1 MTVKELFM
9 HFSIPA
15 KSKIRCDNAIQIYD
29 RQTTENNIELIP
41 ITSFQHGK
49 MTLPNIIDKYAER
62 KVFEW
67 CVKAESSN
75 CFSFTI
81 IVE

>member
-9 HFSIPA
+9 HFSIPTT
-15 KSKIRCDNAIQIYD
+15 KTRCDDTIQIYD
-29 RQTTENNIELIP
+29 RQTTKNAYDFCA
-41 ITSFQHGK
+41 ITNVYGNEVKF
-49 MTLPNIIDKYAER
+49 PPIIDEFAER

-67 CVKAESSN
+67 CVKAEEKD
-75 CFSFTI
+75 CFTFII